1 MAGFFI
7 VRLVAWVDG
16 GLRMSELNSESEVGG
31 LKPGQERGFRL
42 LLTAAC
48 LVVVLA
54 GMKAAASFFVPVVLA
69 FFMSVL
75 SYPLLNWMRKR
86 RVPHLVGVLVTVLLN
101 VGVLVF
107 VIQAGVHLLTRMQN
121 ELPSYIR
128 GLKGL
133 LDQGAIWLEGQGVE
147 EATAIVNQMWDWQGL
162 GNNQNIVQ
170 GLTAIMGSTVG
181 TAASVV
187 STTTLVMI
195 LMVFILME
203 AVGTRGRLSAVH
215 LAGGPDFG
223 QLLESATDIQKYL
236 VIKTLISAATGVL
249 AWVWCWMFDLPYA
262 VLWGIVAFLMNYIPA
277 VGSILAGV
285 PPVLLALVTNGFG
298 SAFGVMLGY
307 LGINAALGTFLEPL
321 LLGRRFGASPLVI
334 VTSVLFWGWM
344 WGPVGMFLAVPL
356 TMMVKMMLGHSDE
369 FRWMAV
375 AMAKK
380 KITKGEVVL
389 MADFDLAGEES
400 EQLGGGA
407 STEFPG
413 EFRK

>member
-1 MAGFFI
+1 MI
-7 VRLVAWVDG
+7 
-16 GLRMSELNSESEVGG
+16 ELNSEEEHGIH
-31 LKPGQERGFRL
+31 PARERGFRL

-69 FFMSVL
+69 FFLSVL
-75 SYPLLNWMRKR
+75 SYPMMRWLR
-86 RVPHLVGVLVTVLLN
+86 EHRVPHWIGVLVTVTVN

-107 VIQAGVHLLTRMQN
+107 VIQAGVHLLTRMQH
-121 ELPSYIR
+121 ELPYYIK

-133 LDQGAIWLEGQGVE
+133 LDQGAIWLQNQGAVE
-147 EATAIVNQMWDWQGL
+147 APAMLDQMWDWQGL

-170 GLTAIMGSTVG
+170 GLTTIMGSTVG

-187 STTTLVMI
+187 STTTVVMI

-203 AVGTRGRLSAVH
+203 AVGTRGRLAAVKV
-215 LAGGPDFG
+215 AGGPDFG
-223 QLLESATDIQKYL
+223 QLLESASDIQKYL
-236 VIKTLISAATGVL
+236 VIKTSISIVTGFL
-249 AWVWCWMFDLPYA
+249 AGVWCWMFDLPYA

-277 VGSILAGV
+277 VGSIMAGV
-285 PPVLLALVTNGFG
+285 PPVLLALVTSGFG

-307 LGINAALGTFLEPL
+307 LGINTALGTFLEPL

-334 VTSVLFWGWM
+334 VTSVIFWGWM

-380 KITKGEVVL
+380 KVKKGEVVL
-389 MADFDLAGEES
+389 MADFDLDGEES
-400 EQLGGGA
+400 ELLGGGA
-407 STEFPG
+407 STEFRG
-413 EFRK
+413 GRETQVK

>member
-1 MAGFFI
+1 MRQMREMDNETEDNGSNPA
-7 VRLVAWVDG
+7 
-16 GLRMSELNSESEVGG
+16 
-31 LKPGQERGFRL
+31 QERGFRL

-54 GMKAAASFFVPVVLA
+54 GMKAASSFFVPVVLA
-69 FFMSVL
+69 FFLSVL
-75 SYPLLNWMRKR
+75 SYPMMGWLRQHK
-86 RVPHLVGVLVTVLLN
+86 VPHWIGVLVTVTVN

-107 VIQAGVHLLTRMQN
+107 VIQAGVHLLTKMQY
-121 ELPSYIR
+121 ELPAYIR

-133 LDQGAIWLEGQGVE
+133 LDEGAIWLQSQGAVE
-147 EATAIVNQMWDWQGL
+147 APAMLNQMWDWQGL

-170 GLTAIMGSTVG
+170 GLTTIMGSTVG

-203 AVGTRGRLSAVH
+203 AVGTRSRLAAVRM
-215 LAGGPDFG
+215 AGGPDFG
-223 QLLESATDIQKYL
+223 QLLESASDIQKYL
-236 VIKTLISAATGVL
+236 VIKTSISIVTGVL
-249 AWVWCWMFDLPYA
+249 AGVWCWIFDLPYA
-262 VLWGIVAFLMNYIPA
+262 VLWGIVAFLLNYIPA

-307 LGINAALGTFLEPL
+307 LGINTALGTFLEPL

-334 VTSVLFWGWM
+334 VTSVIFWGWM

-369 FRWMAV
+369 FRWLSV

-380 KITKGEVVL
+380 KVKKGEVVL
-389 MADFDLAGEES
+389 MADFDLAGEDS
-400 EQLGGGA
+400 ELLGGGA

-413 EFRK
+413 GRES

>member
-1 MAGFFI
+1 MI
-7 VRLVAWVDG
+7 
-16 GLRMSELNSESEVGG
+16 ELNSEEEHGIH
-31 LKPGQERGFRL
+31 PARERGFRL

-69 FFMSVL
+69 FFLSVL
-75 SYPLLNWMRKR
+75 SYPMMRWLR
-86 RVPHLVGVLVTVLLN
+86 EHRVPHWIGVLVTVTVN

-107 VIQAGVHLLTRMQN
+107 VIQAGVHLLTRMQH
-121 ELPSYIR
+121 ELPYYIK

-133 LDQGAIWLEGQGVE
+133 LDKGAIWLQNQGAVE
-147 EATAIVNQMWDWQGL
+147 APALLDQMWDWQGL

-170 GLTAIMGSTVG
+170 GLTTIMGSTVG

-187 STTTLVMI
+187 STTTVVMI

-203 AVGTRGRLSAVH
+203 AVGTRGRLAAVKV
-215 LAGGPDFG
+215 AGGPDFG
-223 QLLESATDIQKYL
+223 QLLESASDIQKYL
-236 VIKTLISAATGVL
+236 VIKTSISIVTGFL
-249 AWVWCWMFDLPYA
+249 AGVWCWMFDLPYA

-277 VGSILAGV
+277 VGSIMAGV
-285 PPVLLALVTNGFG
+285 PPVLLALVTFGFG

-307 LGINAALGTFLEPL
+307 LGINTALGTFLEPL

-334 VTSVLFWGWM
+334 VTSVIFWGWM

-380 KITKGEVVL
+380 KVKKGEVVL
-389 MADFDLAGEES
+389 MADFDLDGEES
-400 EQLGGGA
+400 ELLGGGA
-407 STEFPG
+407 STEFRG
-413 EFRK
+413 GRETQVK

>member
-1 MAGFFI
+1 MI
-7 VRLVAWVDG
+7 
-16 GLRMSELNSESEVGG
+16 ELNSEEEHGIH
-31 LKPGQERGFRL
+31 PARERGFRL

-69 FFMSVL
+69 FFLSVL
-75 SYPLLNWMRKR
+75 SYPMMRWLR
-86 RVPHLVGVLVTVLLN
+86 EHRVPHWMGVLVTVTVN

-107 VIQAGVHLLTRMQN
+107 VIQAGVHLLTRMQH
-121 ELPSYIR
+121 ELPYYIK
-128 GLKGL
+128 GMKGL
-133 LDQGAIWLEGQGVE
+133 LDQGAIWLQNQGAA
-147 EATAIVNQMWDWQGL
+147 EAPAMLDQMWDWQGL

-170 GLTAIMGSTVG
+170 GLTTIMGSTVG

-187 STTTLVMI
+187 STTTVVMI

-203 AVGTRGRLSAVH
+203 AVGTRGRLVAVKM
-215 LAGGPDFG
+215 AGGPDFG
-223 QLLESATDIQKYL
+223 QLLESASDIQKYL
-236 VIKTLISAATGVL
+236 VIKTSISIVTGFL
-249 AWVWCWMFDLPYA
+249 AGVWCWMFDLPYA

-277 VGSILAGV
+277 VGSIMAGV
-285 PPVLLALVTNGFG
+285 PPVLLALVTSGFG

-307 LGINAALGTFLEPL
+307 LGINTALGTFLEPL

-334 VTSVLFWGWM
+334 VTSVIFWGWM

-380 KITKGEVVL
+380 KVKKGEVVL
-389 MADFDLAGEES
+389 MADFDLDGEES
-400 EQLGGGA
+400 ELLGGGA
-407 STEFPG
+407 STEFRG
-413 EFRK
+413 GRETQVK

>member
-1 MAGFFI
+1 MI
-7 VRLVAWVDG
+7 
-16 GLRMSELNSESEVGG
+16 ELNTEEENGFN
-31 LKPGQERGFRL
+31 PARERGFRL

-69 FFMSVL
+69 FFLSVL
-75 SYPLLNWMRKR
+75 SYPMMRWLR
-86 RVPHLVGVLVTVLLN
+86 EHRVPHWIGVLVTVTVN

-107 VIQAGVHLLTRMQN
+107 VIQAGVHLLTRMQH
-121 ELPSYIR
+121 ELPYYIK

-133 LDQGAIWLEGQGVE
+133 LDRGAIWLQQQGAA
-147 EATAIVNQMWDWQGL
+147 EAPAMLDQMWDWQGL

-170 GLTAIMGSTVG
+170 GLTTIMGSTVG

-187 STTTLVMI
+187 STTTVVMI

-203 AVGTRGRLSAVH
+203 AVGTRSRLAAVKM
-215 LAGGPDFG
+215 AGGPDFG
-223 QLLESATDIQKYL
+223 QLLESASDIQKYL
-236 VIKTLISAATGVL
+236 VIKTSISIVTGFL
-249 AWVWCWMFDLPYA
+249 AGVWCWMFDLPYA

-277 VGSILAGV
+277 VGSIMAGV

-307 LGINAALGTFLEPL
+307 LGINTALGTFLEPL

-334 VTSVLFWGWM
+334 VTSVIFWGWM

-380 KITKGEVVL
+380 KVKKGEVVL
-389 MADFDLAGEES
+389 MADFDLEGEES
-400 EQLGGGA
+400 ELLGGGA
-407 STEFPG
+407 STEFRG
-413 EFRK
+413 GRETQIK